1 MNLLG
6 IQAALVNFDQFL
18 RPTLKWQKVGLLVL
32 QFTHSGDTMKRS
44 KAVTNDRTMGRRQRN
59 AKPTGS

>member
-6 IQAALVNFDQFL
+6 IQVAFVNFDQFL

-32 QFTHSGDTMKRS
+32 QFPHSGDTMKRS

-59 AKPTGS
+59 AKLTGS